1 MLNVLTA
8 GGVCQK
14 QTESLQIRQPFEP
27 DPGSTGVGKRE
38 SQSPDFRVQR
48 QDELETVFPGH
59 SARGRCEYGFFI
71 SMQIKI
77 NGEEKEIA
85 DGLNLGAL
93 LEELQIRPARVV
105 VEHNRI
111 IVSRDLYGA
120 TMLADGDA
128 LEIVHFVGGG

>member
-1 MLNVLTA
+1 M
-8 GGVCQK
+8 
-14 QTESLQIRQPFEP
+14 
-27 DPGSTGVGKRE
+27 
-38 SQSPDFRVQR
+38 
-48 QDELETVFPGH
+48 
-59 SARGRCEYGFFI
+59 SAVFFI
-71 SMQIKI
+71 SMNIKI
-77 NGEEKEIA
+77 NGEDKEIA

-105 VEHNRI
+105 VEHNRN

>member
-1 MLNVLTA
+1 MKVKVLILEFSVRTNL
-8 GGVCQK
+8 K
-14 QTESLQIRQPFEP
+14 PYSLAIPHVAAV
-27 DPGSTGVGKRE
+27 STV
-38 SQSPDFRVQR
+38 
-48 QDELETVFPGH
+48 
-59 SARGRCEYGFFI
+59 FFI

-85 DGLNLGAL
+85 DGLNLSAL
-93 LEELQIRPARVV
+93 LEELQIRAARVV